1 MRNVLVSL
9 VACLLGAGAV
19 LGQAPPPAATG
30 LVVGSGNFFSPI
42 VTDLDAATAFYRDG
56 LGFAVTGGPT
66 DGANNAP
73 IRNMFGL
80 PDAQLRWNIAR
91 PAGIRGGVEMV
102 EIKKIG
108 SKALTRNVQDPGAVT
123 LVLAVRDVDTLV
135 ARLTKLGATVVTTT
149 GAPVTVTLLGA
160 PARGVLLRAPDGHFL
175 QLVQRSATAAADTG
189 DPAALVTEVRVRL
202 TVDNVDRALKLYRD
216 SLGLA
221 QQSPG
226 TFNGDPAILQML
238 GLRGGMFRQA
248 ITQVP
253 TSGLFLQF
261 IEFKDVERRQA
272 SGDIQD
278 PGSTR
283 IQLQVKDLDGA
294 AKAIVAACG
303 RIVSSGGMPV
313 QLPAGRGGT
322 IKAAVVRDPD
332 NLFLVLIEQAPPAA
346 ATPAR

>member
-1 MRNVLVSL
+1 MRKVLVSL
-9 VACLLGAGAV
+9 VACLLGANAV

-73 IRNMFGL
+73 VRNMFGL

-102 EIKKIG
+102 EIKKVA
-108 SKALTRNVQDPGAVT
+108 SKALARNVQDPGAVT
-123 LVLAVRDVDTLV
+123 LVLAVRDIDVMI
-135 ARLTKLGATVVTTT
+135 ARLSKLGATVVTTT
-149 GAPVTVTLLGA
+149 GGAVDVTLAGA
-160 PARGVLLRAPDGHFL
+160 PARMVLLRTPDGHFV
-175 QLVQRSATAAADTG
+175 QLMQRQGGATADSG
-189 DPAALVTEVRVRL
+189 DPAAQVTDVRVRL
-202 TVDNVDRALKLYRD
+202 TVDDVDRALRLYRD
-216 SLGLA
+216 GLGLVE
-221 QQSPG
+221 QSAG
-226 TFNGDPAILQML
+226 TFNGTPAFIQML

-253 TSGLFLQF
+253 ASGLFLQF

-272 SGDIQD
+272 RGDIQD

-283 IQLQVKDLDGA
+283 IQLQVKDLDSA
-294 AKAIVAACG
+294 AKAIVAAGG

-332 NLFLVLIEQAPPAA
+332 NLFLVLIEQAPAA
-346 ATPAR
+346 AAPAR